1 MILLRLLPEKSSNLK
16 EVLNA
21 ELRNCTESKSINLSY
36 GKILPLTEHTYD
48 FIISPNLLNGELYL
62 LSAFEGL
69 IIINSQFFSPKI
81 YENNLNLRLKGR
93 TLQIGSPLIKDAI
106 TVTGTTYKLDSKD
119 EIVRAII
126 PLPFKDSVFDN
137 VVISEVMDYD
147 VVREAY
153 RVTKRGGKGMI
164 IVPQNNAV
172 DALKVL
178 SIKFRIISASE
189 VNKYWIIEGVKVR

>member
-1 MILLRLLPEKSSNLK
+1 M
-16 EVLNA
+16 
-21 ELRNCTESKSINLSY
+21 
-36 GKILPLTEHTYD
+36 
-48 FIISPNLLNGELYL
+48 
-62 LSAFEGL
+62 
-69 IIINSQFFSPKI
+69 
-81 YENNLNLRLKGR
+81 
-93 TLQIGSPLIKDAI
+93 
-106 TVTGTTYKLDSKD
+106 
-119 EIVRAII
+119 RAII

-137 VVISEVMDYD
+137 VLISEVMDYD
-147 VVREAY
+147 VVREAH

>member
-1 MILLRLLPEKSSNLK
+1 MK